1 MTLCAATLSSTITA
15 TRAGDG
21 AISAVSSAP
30 SVASVSVSGN
40 NYCDRKGRR
49 IGHNHCQRG

>member
-1 MTLCAATLSSTITA
+1 MTLSAATLSSTITA